1 MSGEVLVGEV
11 RPPSRHPRVL
21 TSSCLRSRVRS
32 AYSCSVSTPQN
43 PAARTVVTG
52 VLPILAAAQ
61 FLMTLDSS
69 VMNVSISQ
77 VAADVHTT
85 VSGVQTAIT
94 MFTLVMA
101 SLMITGGKIGALLGR
116 RNAFML
122 GLVIYGI
129 GSLVT
134 GVASSLPVLLIGWSL
149 LEGIGAALIMP
160 AIVALVAGNFPPAR
174 RSSAYGMVAAAG
186 AIAVAIGP
194 LLGGAV
200 TTFASWRFVFFGE
213 VVIVLIILGL
223 SRRLADTPRSGA
235 KPFDLVGALLSIIGL
250 SLVVFGVL
258 RSGEWGW
265 IAHRE
270 GTPALL
276 GMSPVLWMLLGGL
289 GTLGGF
295 LAHEARRVERHRE
308 PLVQPSLLRNTKVV
322 GGLLMFFFQYLSQ
335 AGVFFTIPLFLSVVL
350 EMSALATGLRLLPL
364 SAALLLSAIFVP
376 RLFPAASP
384 RRVVRIGLLLM
395 IAATVILIT
404 GVSPDAGA
412 EIVAIPMLLMGFG
425 IGSLASQL
433 SAVTVSAVPE
443 SMSEEVGG
451 LQNTAL
457 NLGASLGTAL
467 AGAVLIASLTTGVA
481 SGISTDPRISAE
493 VKATATTKLIG
504 QVPFVSNSQLDH
516 ALADA
521 GISPSDAAAIKAVN
535 TKARSD
541 ALDESLGV
549 IALLEVVALGF
560 STMIRRRPLSE
571 EEPSTSLEATG
582 PTS

>member
-1 MSGEVLVGEV
+1 
-11 RPPSRHPRVL
+11 
-21 TSSCLRSRVRS
+21 
-32 AYSCSVSTPQN
+32 
-43 PAARTVVTG
+43 
-52 VLPILAAAQ
+52 
-61 FLMTLDSS
+61 MTLDSS

-395 IAATVILIT
+395 IAATVILIA

-425 IGSLASQL
+425 IGALASQL
-433 SAVTVSAVPE
+433 GAVTVSAVSEEE
-443 SMSEEVGG
+443 SPEVGG
-451 LQNTAL
+451 LQNTAT
-457 NLGASLGTAL
+457 NLGASMGTAL
-467 AGAVLIASLTTGVA
+467 AGAVLIANLSSSILG
-481 SGISTDPRISAE
+481 GIATDPKVSAE
-493 VKATATTKLIG
+493 LKKQAPVAIANN
-504 QVPFVSNSQLDH
+504 VSFVSDTQLTK
-516 ALADA
+516 ALDKAGVPPKEADRIVA
-521 GISPSDAAAIKAVN
+521 INEDARVTALDAALS
-535 TKARSD
+535 T
-541 ALDESLGV
+541 
-549 IALLEVVALGF
+549 IALLEVVALALTG
-560 STMIRRRPLSE
+560 MVRRDPIVDI
-571 EEPSTSLEATG
+571 EAPQESIAAG
-582 PTS
+582 R

>member
-1 MSGEVLVGEV
+1 
-11 RPPSRHPRVL
+11 
-21 TSSCLRSRVRS
+21 
-32 AYSCSVSTPQN
+32 
-43 PAARTVVTG
+43 
-52 VLPILAAAQ
+52 
-61 FLMTLDSS
+61 
-69 VMNVSISQ
+69 
-77 VAADVHTT
+77 
-85 VSGVQTAIT
+85 
-94 MFTLVMA
+94 
-101 SLMITGGKIGALLGR
+101 
-116 RNAFML
+116 
-122 GLVIYGI
+122 
-129 GSLVT
+129 
-134 GVASSLPVLLIGWSL
+134 
-149 LEGIGAALIMP
+149 
-160 AIVALVAGNFPPAR
+160 
-174 RSSAYGMVAAAG
+174 
-186 AIAVAIGP
+186 
-194 LLGGAV
+194 
-200 TTFASWRFVFFGE
+200 
-213 VVIVLIILGL
+213 
-223 SRRLADTPRSGA
+223 
-235 KPFDLVGALLSIIGL
+235 
-250 SLVVFGVL
+250 
-258 RSGEWGW
+258 
-265 IAHRE
+265 
-270 GTPALL
+270 
-276 GMSPVLWMLLGGL
+276 
-289 GTLGGF
+289 
-295 LAHEARRVERHRE
+295 
-308 PLVQPSLLRNTKVV
+308 
-322 GGLLMFFFQYLSQ
+322 
-335 AGVFFTIPLFLSVVL
+335 
-350 EMSALATGLRLLPL
+350 
-364 SAALLLSAIFVP
+364 
-376 RLFPAASP
+376 
-384 RRVVRIGLLLM
+384 M
-395 IAATVILIT
+395 IAATVILIA